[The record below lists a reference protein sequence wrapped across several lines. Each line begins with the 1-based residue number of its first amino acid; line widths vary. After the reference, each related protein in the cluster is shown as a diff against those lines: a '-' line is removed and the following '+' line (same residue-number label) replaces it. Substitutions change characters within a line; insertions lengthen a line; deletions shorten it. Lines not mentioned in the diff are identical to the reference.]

1 MLKYFDM
8 FKFPLQSHEVLDYM
22 TTSCT
27 LDEVDRVLSSLVKD
41 DRVYQFDDYFLISN
55 NKDWI
60 GRRIEGGIRADKDIQ
75 KARVISRI
83 LMAFPF
89 VRMVSIS
96 GSLSKG
102 YADKKSDIDFF
113 IVTSNN
119 QLWTCRTMLHLL
131 KKMTFLFNLQDN
143 FCMNYFIA
151 EEHLEIEERNYFTA
165 IELSTLIPVS
175 GVSYYNK
182 LLQSNQWLFDYL
194 PNKKIR
200 SVSSKPYK
208 PSVIKRGIES
218 LLSSS
223 SLNQLL
229 MNLTDSKWR
238 KKWQKRGY
246 PIADYELAFKSN
258 LYVSKNHPANNQ
270 KVILENY
277 HSSSDYV

>member
-1 MLKYFDM
+1 M